1 MKKLKSSKHSY
12 TFSFINLDAL
22 NAEKL
27 FNILSQPEN
36 VELIVG
42 KNKSYNDIWNVINFQ
57 DDDFK
62 TYNYETIE
70 YISDLDYDNS
80 DEAYVVGFNYNQ
92 KLEKETLKDI
102 YNNLFL
108 PILKTIDDKI
118 ESSKHVGLTSEY
130 VEVEREKFT
139 L

>member
-80 DEAYVVGFNYNQ
+80 DEAYVIGFNYNQ
-92 KLEKETLKDI
+92 KLDKETLKDI

>member
-80 DEAYVVGFNYNQ
+80 DEAYVIGFNHNQ
-92 KLEKETLKDI
+92 KLDKETLKDI